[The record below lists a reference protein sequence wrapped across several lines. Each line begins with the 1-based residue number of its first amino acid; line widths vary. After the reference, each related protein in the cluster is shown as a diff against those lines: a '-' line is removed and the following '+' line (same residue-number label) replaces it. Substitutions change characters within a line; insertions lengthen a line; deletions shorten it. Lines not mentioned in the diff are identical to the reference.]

1 MLDFR
6 ICNQC
11 RASHRARIPR
21 LYSNLK
27 KKVLYFLT
35 TAIDL
40 TLNGSCSFSFTA
52 LAWYSH
58 NFRTAGPCFSHFW
71 SCQCN
76 SQSFK
81 WLTTRAQSTG
91 QFDATKLAFELTK
104 REIRSFFCSWTVY
117 FMKARSGSFNLNHY
131 CFF

>member
-21 LYSNLK
+21 LHSNLK
-27 KKVLYFLT
+27 RKGDIFLDHSHRSHLKWFLFFLIYST
-35 TAIDL
+35 CLIL
-40 TLNGSCSFSFTA
+40 TQFSD
-52 LAWYSH
+52 
-58 NFRTAGPCFSHFW
+58 CFSHFW